1 MNFCLLLEIMGENIG
16 KNISKNF
23 RGKYYQNLRDHAK
36 QFAAD
41 ALKAT
46 SKKLIQKTA
55 EATGD

>member
-1 MNFCLLLEIMGENIG
+1 MGENIV
-16 KNISKNF
+16 KNISKSF
-23 RGKYYQNLRDHAK
+23 SGKYYQNLCNHAK